1 LIEALIFD
9 LGKVIIPFDLA
20 RGYAALSPYCPYPP
34 EEIPQRIASTD
45 LVPRFEVGQLSPEGF
60 AQQLSALLGL
70 GVDYARFRELW
81 SSIFLP
87 QPLIPEQLLEGLRR
101 RYRMLVLSNTDA
113 IHFPM
118 VWERYPLLRHF
129 DDYILSYQVGATKP
143 AARIYEAAVARAGC
157 PAGECLFID
166 DIPLYVEAA
175 RQAGMQ
181 ALRFESAAQLE
192 RELKARGLEW

>member
-1 LIEALIFD
+1 MIKALIFD
-9 LGKVIIPFDLA
+9 LGKVIIPFDLE

-34 EEIPQRIASTD
+34 EEIPQRIASTG
-45 LVPRFEVGQLSPEGF
+45 LVPRFEVGQLSPEDF
-60 AQQLSALLGL
+60 AQQLSAALGL
-70 GVDYARFRELW
+70 EVDYARFRELW

-101 RYRMLVLSNTDA
+101 RYRMLVLSNTDS

-118 VWERYPLLRHF
+118 VRERYPLLRHF
-129 DDYILSYQVGATKP
+129 DDYILSYQVGVTKP
-143 AARIYEAAVARAGC
+143 AAPIYEAAVARAGC

-192 RELKARGLEW
+192 RELKARSLHW